1 MNSDLKKTKDRLAIK
16 LGQLHRDD
24 MRENLPLII
33 VLQGKYTDKEKK
45 LINSLLSIFEYKGTS
60 LYTDK
65 EVYNTEKDNRLL
77 RAKLLWDNI
86 PCKGNTTIFYTKK
99 YHDLLNDN
107 EKVYLQIFQQS
118 LIDEG
123 YIIIKFIFI
132 ENGNKSYNKNI
143 ELKKSMS
150 N

>member
-1 MNSDLKKTKDRLAIK
+1 M
-16 LGQLHRDD
+16 
-24 MRENLPLII
+24 
-33 VLQGKYTDKEKK
+33 V
-45 LINSLLSIFEYKGTS
+45 SIYEYKGTQ
-60 LYTDK
+60 LYTNK
-65 EVYNTEKDNRLL
+65 EVYNTKKDKDNRLL
-77 RAKLLWDNI
+77 KAKLLWNNI

-99 YHDLLNDN
+99 YHDLLDDN

>member
-1 MNSDLKKTKDRLAIK
+1 MNSDSKKTKDRLAIK
-16 LGQLHRDD
+16 LGQLHRDA

-86 PCKGNTTIFYTKK
+86 PCKGNTIIFYTKNAMTYWMIMKRYVCK
-99 YHDLLNDN
+99 Y
-107 EKVYLQIFQQS
+107 FS
-118 LIDEG
+118 
-123 YIIIKFIFI
+123 
-132 ENGNKSYNKNI
+132 NI
-143 ELKKSMS
+143 
-150 N
+150 